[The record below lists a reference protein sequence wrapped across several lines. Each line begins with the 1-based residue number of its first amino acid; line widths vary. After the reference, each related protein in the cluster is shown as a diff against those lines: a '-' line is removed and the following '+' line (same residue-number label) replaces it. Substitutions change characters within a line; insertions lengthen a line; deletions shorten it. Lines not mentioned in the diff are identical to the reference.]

1 MEKSNLDKSLTSK
14 DEEKRM
20 EVIGE
25 KAYEQ
30 KYQELEIYMVC
41 MQYYLFIFS
50 HFERRL
56 RNFVKVN
63 QSRNKYKTNSLA

>member
-30 KYQELEIYMVC
+30 KYQEMEIYMVC
-41 MQYYLFIFS
+41 IVTIFYLDLTFQR
-50 HFERRL
+50 HL
-56 RNFVKVN
+56 
-63 QSRNKYKTNSLA
+63 

>member
-1 MEKSNLDKSLTSK
+1 MEKSNLDKTLTSK

-41 MQYYLFIFS
+41 MQYRVWQNRLS
-50 HFERRL
+50 SFEEL
-56 RNFVKVN
+56 
-63 QSRNKYKTNSLA
+63 